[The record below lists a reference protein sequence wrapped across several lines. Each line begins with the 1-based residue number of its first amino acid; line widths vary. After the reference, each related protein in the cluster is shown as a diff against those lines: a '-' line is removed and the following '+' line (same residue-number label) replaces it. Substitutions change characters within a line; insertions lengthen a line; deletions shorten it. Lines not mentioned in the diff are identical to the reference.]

1 MKSYGLQMN
10 GEFFID
16 IVESKPTWTESY
28 IGRFIYV
35 EDSDT
40 YWLGGV
46 TKWLMIGYGKNA
58 VDEFS
63 LNTGFGY
70 RQINST
76 SIPFKHS
83 HVTGDNIFEA
93 ILSVSSGVGLYDSSI
108 ETRHLKNNQI
118 KASHINWSVS
128 DGFVNASYIPINSLF
143 QDSSAS
149 EILSVEDAINQLEL
163 NTIKISRAII
173 QSTAW
178 VFAPAENL
186 YRATVVALPI
196 TTFPILVQCYTDAGV
211 MIIPDRIEMDEGTK
225 RVHIWYGSTTTLN
238 VVMVG

>member
-16 IVESKPTWTESY
+16 VVESKPTWTESY
-28 IGRFIYV
+28 IGRFIYA
-35 EDSDT
+35 EDTDT

-46 TKWLMIGYGKNA
+46 TKWLALGYGQDV

-70 RQINST
+70 RQINSS
-76 SIPFKHS
+76 SIPFDHA
-83 HVTGDNIFEA
+83 HITGDNVFEA
-93 ILSVSSGVGLYDSSI
+93 LVSIASGVGLYDLSI
-108 ETRHLKNNQI
+108 DSRHFKNNQI
-118 KASHINWSVS
+118 KASHINWSIS
-128 DGFVNASYIPINSLF
+128 DGFVNASYMPVNSLF
-143 QDSSAS
+143 RDSSS
-149 EILSVEDAINQLEL
+149 PEILSVEEAINQLEL
-163 NTIKISRAII
+163 STIKISRAII

-186 YRATVVALPI
+186 YRATIVALPI
-196 TTFPILVQCYTDAGV
+196 TSFPLLVQCYTSDGI
-211 MIIPDRIEMDEGTK
+211 MITPDRIEMDDGTN
-225 RVHIWYGSTTTLN
+225 RVHIWYNSTVTLN